1 MLFSCSFIIINVNKR
16 KQVYTVPVST
26 KWGTD
31 QCGDGG
37 NRTPVHM
44 SLLDRSTQCSLIFD
58 LSECALDETKHTRT
72 DLLI

>member
-31 QCGDGG
+31 QCEPSRD
-37 NRTPVHM
+37 RTKWFVAQQGRM
-44 SLLDRSTQCSLIFD
+44 
-58 LSECALDETKHTRT
+58 TRF
-72 DLLI
+72 

>member
-1 MLFSCSFIIINVNKR
+1 M
-16 KQVYTVPVST
+16 YTVPMST

-31 QCGDGG
+31 HCGDGG

-44 SLLDRSTQCSLIFD
+44 SLLNRSTQCSLIFD
-58 LSECALDETKHTRT
+58 LGEHALDETKHTYT